1 MKLVSLLTLL
11 AALGAPS
18 AQAASLKEIFQSIAD
33 STETGNGN
41 GHYVTPLKGRYNE
54 KREIARMQAEVHKD
68 NSGSN
73 DCLYDVHAD
82 IEGAIREI
90 RDQWQTD
97 KTASRL
103 KGLADKGAIRQ
114 IVYSVWDPSSGDSEY
129 CSMSSMRVFG
139 EDGTVLEFDFNET
152 D

>member
-1 MKLVSLLTLL
+1 MKLLSLVTLLTILN
-11 AALGAPS
+11 APAS
-18 AQAASLKEIFQSIAD
+18 QAASLKEIFQSIAD
-33 STETGNGN
+33 DTETGNGN
-41 GHYVTPLKGRYNE
+41 GHYVTTLQGRFNE
-54 KREIARMQAEVHKD
+54 KKEIARMRREVHKD
-68 NSGSN
+68 NSGTN

-82 IEGAIREI
+82 IDGAIREI
-90 RDQWQTD
+90 RDQWQSD

-103 KGLADKGAIRQ
+103 KGLANKGAILQ

-129 CSMSSMRVFG
+129 CSMSSMRVYG

>member
-1 MKLVSLLTLL
+1 MKLVTLAL
-11 AALGAPS
+11 IAALSAPQ

-33 STETGNGN
+33 ETETGNGN
-41 GHYVTPLKGRYNE
+41 GHYVTKLKGRYNE
-54 KREIARMQAEVHKD
+54 KAEIAKMKREVHKD
-68 NSGSN
+68 NSGTN
-73 DCLYDVHAD
+73 DCLYDVYAD
-82 IEGAIREI
+82 IDGAISEI
-90 RDQWQTD
+90 RDNWRGD

-103 KGLADKGAIRQ
+103 KGLANKGAITQ
-114 IVYSVWDPSSGDSEY
+114 IVYSVWDGSSGDSEY

>member
-1 MKLVSLLTLL
+1 MKLVSLLALL
-11 AALGAPS
+11 AALGTPQ

-33 STETGNGN
+33 ETEAGNGN
-41 GHYVTPLKGRYNE
+41 GHYVTTLKGKFNE
-54 KREIARMQAEVHKD
+54 KKEIARMRREVHKD

-82 IEGAIREI
+82 IDGAIQEI
-90 RDQWQTD
+90 RDNWRAD

-103 KGLADKGAIRQ
+103 KGLAAKGAITQ

-139 EDGTVLEFDFNET
+139 EEGSVLEFDFNET

>member
-1 MKLVSLLTLL
+1 MKLLTALLLTAVLS
-11 AALGAPS
+11 APA

-33 STETGNGN
+33 DTETGNGN
-41 GHYVTPLKGRYNE
+41 GHFVTTLKGKFNE
-54 KREIARMQAEVHKD
+54 QKEIARMRREVHKD
-68 NSGSN
+68 NSGTN

-82 IEGAIREI
+82 IDGAISEI
-90 RDQWQTD
+90 RDNWRAD

-103 KGLADKGAIRQ
+103 KGLAAKGAITQ

-139 EDGTVLEFDFNET
+139 EEGSVLELDFNET